1 VPMHG
6 DLLPHQTGI
15 TKALHDLT
23 QQNHG
28 VGNNH
33 AKYYMSSVDIN
44 HINRMRHRLTTT
56 GLKCQLEDLRGST
69 EMARS
74 PSRLQEVGVWG
85 HGHGS
90 SALRI
95 FGQVSTTSGTKKGSC
110 GEAVAS
116 VSTKISIIAVAY
128 VSTRITLCGNVHG
141 LRKSRWIQIIF
152 AAA

>member
-1 VPMHG
+1 MGVVCRSSHLLFFFIGTGAIEARIVEVEEFLVVLMHG

-95 FGQVSTTSGTKKGSC
+95 SAK
-110 GEAVAS
+110 
-116 VSTKISIIAVAY
+116 
-128 VSTRITLCGNVHG
+128 
-141 LRKSRWIQIIF
+141 
-152 AAA
+152 